1 MSNIECQAAETLQV
15 QLSRPDTGTPW
26 GFRLQGGVDFSTP
39 LSIQVVQ
46 PNSVSERAGL
56 VAGDAILQI
65 NNTPADTLTHENA
78 KMEIVRSGNDINL
91 LIARGAVRIWKPQ
104 VTPLSELRP
113 AELRTIK
120 TATGDE
126 MQTVQRT
133 SLVMNKPSQEP
144 CAIGSSHNRA
154 AQPFGAPKTAIP
166 NVVHAQY
173 NTPIGLYS
181 PDNIANTYTSQTAGI
196 QKEMQNLDINDQQIG
211 AKMTGTYQPVASS
224 PGQSARYQDLNPGEE
239 IEYKGYT
246 NPNLQSRSFHAV
258 AAKLEEEGECA
269 GFRPVQPP
277 AAKPPGQQ
285 KPQQPSMRCGG
296 CDMLAT
302 GVIVRAKGTPY
313 HVECF
318 KCASCGMN
326 LKQKGYFVIEDKLF
340 CEIHAKRMAQ
350 APDSN
355 MVATAVYR

>member
-224 PGQSARYQDLNPGEE
+224 PG
-239 IEYKGYT
+239 
-246 NPNLQSRSFHAV
+246 
-258 AAKLEEEGECA
+258 A